1 METSRVFQDF
11 VMPPRPKGEKTQ
23 QQKRRAV
30 IALQRRRKVM
40 DYWLNKGKQ
49 DVVIDG
55 KMRQYAPPS
64 FREIGDALGVNR
76 TTVMYDLETALAE
89 LSAELKAEIEV
100 DVKKEFARQL
110 DFAKELREAA
120 REYLTVDGE
129 INFADPREDEVV
141 IVVRDHDNLNE
152 KGKPT
157 LKSIPLTELL
167 AGFAENGLDVAK
179 VKMEP
184 MTRQFALE
192 YALKTISSAD
202 GCIDKFAKLGGEYTK
217 EKENPQDAAVI
228 ARKLTDRL
236 IEKGADPEEARMF
249 AAQEYGIEH
258 QLIG

>member
-1 METSRVFQDF
+1 
-11 VMPPRPKGEKTQ
+11 MPPRPKGEKTQ

-30 IALQRRRKVM
+30 IALERRRKVM
-40 DYWLNKGKQ
+40 DMWVNGGKK
-49 DVVIDG
+49 DVVVGG
-55 KMRQYAPPS
+55 KMKQYAPPS

-76 TTVMYDLETALAE
+76 TTVMYDLEQALAE

-110 DFAKELREAA
+110 EFAKDLREAA

-167 AGFAENGLDVAK
+167 AGFAEDGLDVAK

-202 GCIDKFAKLGGEYTK
+202 GCIDKFAKLGGEYTR
-217 EKENPQDAAVI
+217 EKENPQNALQIAKDVVAEAVKEGI
-228 ARKLTDRL
+228 DRAEAVKRASERYGVL
-236 IEKGADPEEARMF
+236 EAD
-249 AAQEYGIEH
+249 
-258 QLIG
+258 LVS

>member
-1 METSRVFQDF
+1 
-11 VMPPRPKGEKTQ
+11 MPPRPKGEKTQ

-30 IALQRRRKVM
+30 KALQRRRAVM

-49 DVVIDG
+49 DVVVGG
-55 KMRQYAPPS
+55 KMKQYAPPS

-217 EKENPQDAAVI
+217 EKENPQNALQIAKDVVAEAVKEGI
-228 ARKLTDRL
+228 DRAEAVKRASERYGVL
-236 IEKGADPEEARMF
+236 EAD
-249 AAQEYGIEH
+249 
-258 QLIG
+258 LVS